1 MLLGGILAAEN
12 DQLVVSFVEKDGTMT
27 KHVNRE
33 VSVADYK
40 EMTKVDWET
49 TRGPLDILP
58 MSIQRGALG
67 P

>member
-1 MLLGGILAAEN
+1 
-12 DQLVVSFVEKDGTMT
+12 MT
-27 KHVNRE
+27 KHIIRE

-58 MSIQRGALG
+58 MGWDKNDKPTVQLEIHKKDDQHGWRRAAAL
-67 P
+67 PT